1 MLHLLSIIF
10 LGPILLMQGF
20 FVRLSVPKLPE
31 APGKRKGQKGN
42 GPSLRILITGDSAAA
57 GVGADSQAQ
66 ALSGK
71 LTAHLAPVF
80 TVSWK
85 LVAKNGKTTSDLI
98 EWLSQLPIEPFDV
111 VVTSLGVN
119 DITSGVSLE
128 TWLKRQEDLV
138 NLLRLKFGA
147 TQILLSAVP
156 PMDKFPALPRPLRW
170 VIGSQTK
177 RFNRALEAWV
187 NTQPDCNFLV
197 LPDSLEATH
206 IAPDGFHP
214 GPKVYELWGRSAAQ
228 AIIRHR
234 RIHTASPG

>member
-1 MLHLLSIIF
+1 M
-10 LGPILLMQGF
+10 
-20 FVRLSVPKLPE
+20 RLTVPKLPE
-31 APGKRKGQKGN
+31 APGKRKGRTGN
-42 GPSLRILITGDSAAA
+42 GPPLRVLITGDSAAA

-98 EWLSQLPIEPFDV
+98 EWLSQSPRESFDV
-111 VVTSLGVN
+111 VILSLGVN

-128 TWLKRQEDLV
+128 TWLKHQEHLV
-138 NLLRLKFGA
+138 NLLRRKFGA

-156 PMDKFPALPRPLRW
+156 PMDKFPALPRPLCW
-170 VIGSQTK
+170 VIGNQTN
-177 RFNRALEAWV
+177 RFNRALETWV
-187 NTQPDCNFLV
+187 NTQPDCNFLK
-197 LPDSLEATH
+197 LPDSLDVTQ

-214 GPKVYELWGRSAAQ
+214 GPKVYELWGKLAAQ

-234 RIHTASPG
+234 RIHTASPR